1 MNHPI
6 TIRGFL
12 FMLVVASSGNIAF
25 AGVGL
30 LGWEACEN
38 TSSGMQIPADDPVPV
53 IQQDNDLTVVS
64 SSPQVQSSVSAIYST
79 VNKLEINEAS
89 NPHVA
94 SEDCYFVKPIPI
106 ELLKI
111 PIISPMD

>member
-1 MNHPI
+1 MTYPP
-6 TIRGFL
+6 TIRTFL
-12 FMLVVASSGNIAF
+12 FLLVVASSGNIAC

-38 TSSGMQIPADDPVPV
+38 ESAGMQIPPDDPIPV

-64 SSPQVQSSVSAIYST
+64 STPQVQSSLSAIYST
-79 VNKLEINEAS
+79 FSDLEITESS

-94 SEDCYFVKPIPI
+94 SEDCHFVKPIPI

-111 PIISPMD
+111 PII